1 MPTIFRFLVHKNS
14 SVYFTK
20 NVQFMSQRNAF
31 YLDVTLTICREG
43 DVFLGNAQIE
53 KNPQMPEGMSIPM
66 TMHNIMT
73 VTEK

>member
-1 MPTIFRFLVHKNS
+1 
-14 SVYFTK
+14 
-20 NVQFMSQRNAF
+20 MSQRNAF
-31 YLDVTLTICREG
+31 YLDGTLTICREG